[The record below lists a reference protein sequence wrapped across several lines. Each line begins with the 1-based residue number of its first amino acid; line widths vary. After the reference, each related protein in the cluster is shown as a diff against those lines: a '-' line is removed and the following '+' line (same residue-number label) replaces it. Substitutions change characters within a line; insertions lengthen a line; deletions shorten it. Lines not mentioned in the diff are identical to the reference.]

1 MMQQK
6 TRNMKFINKKKAL
19 VFGLLLTLTGV
30 GVVAQ
35 NSTKKKVDGVVG
47 VVGEY
52 VILDSDIDK
61 TLVELEAQG
70 ISTAE
75 ITRCQMFGKLLEDR
89 MFAHH
94 AVQDSLEVSDA
105 EINGFMDQQIETMVE
120 RVGSMKEILG
130 FYNKKTVEEFREYF
144 YDIVKQ
150 NKLTQNMQGDI
161 VKGVEITPEEVRQFF
176 NEIPKDQLPM
186 IGDEM
191 ELAEIVVKP
200 VISKEQKQKVI
211 DRLNEM
217 RTDVLNGGSSFFSK
231 AVLFSEDKGSVPNG
245 GFYSITKKTAFVK
258 EFKDVAFSM
267 AEGEISAP
275 FESEYGFHIIYLEKI
290 RGQQLDL
297 RHILLSAK
305 PTEEAVEEAKVKIE
319 GIRKKIVDG
328 ELTFEEAALAS
339 SDEKETRNNGGVLR
353 HPMNQDPR
361 FELNKM
367 EDRALYAL
375 VSNLKE
381 GEVSE
386 AAIKLSPTGDKSYR
400 IVKVNKRIKEHLI
413 DYVEDYTKV
422 KDMALNKKQ
431 GEAVEKWLT
440 DKIKD
445 TYIDIQGEYRDCEFQ
460 NNWLNK

>member
-6 TRNMKFINKKKAL
+6 TRNMKFINKRKAL

-35 NSTKKKVDGVVG
+35 NDTKKKVDGVVG

-61 TLVELEAQG
+61 TLVELQAQG

-94 AVQDSLEVSDA
+94 AIQDSLEVTDV

-120 RVGSMKEILG
+120 RVGSMKEILA
-130 FYNKKTVEEFREYF
+130 FYNKKSVEEFREYF

-150 NKLTQNMQGDI
+150 NKLTQNMQSHI
-161 VKGVEITPEEVRQFF
+161 VKNVQITPEEVRQFF

-186 IGDEM
+186 VGDEV

-200 VISKEQKQKVI
+200 VVSKEQKQKII

-217 RTDVLNGGSSFFSK
+217 RTEVLEGGGSFFSK

-297 RHILLSAK
+297 RHILLTPK
-305 PTEEAVEEAKVKIE
+305 PTEEAIEEAKVKIE

-339 SDEKETRNNGGVLR
+339 SDEKDTKNNGGILR
-353 HPMNQDPR
+353 HPMTQDPR

-367 EDRALYAL
+367 EDRALYSL

-381 GEVSE
+381 GEISQPALKVG
-386 AAIKLSPTGDKSYR
+386 PTGDKSYR
-400 IVKVNKRIKEHLI
+400 IVKVNKRFKEHLI

-422 KDMALNKKQ
+422 KELALNKKQ
-431 GEAVEKWLT
+431 GEAVAKWLN

-445 TYIDIQGEYRDCEFQ
+445 TYIDIQAEYKDCEFQ
-460 NNWLNK
+460 NNWLKK

>member
-6 TRNMKFINKKKAL
+6 IKNMKFINKNKAL
-19 VFGLLLTLTGV
+19 VCGLLMTFTGV
-30 GVVAQ
+30 SALAQ
-35 NSTKKKVDGVVG
+35 TSAKTKVDGVVG

-70 ISTAE
+70 IPTKE
-75 ITRCQMFGKLLEDR
+75 ITRCQLFGKLLEDR

-94 AVQDSLEVSDA
+94 AIQDSLEVTDV
-105 EINGFMDQQIETMVE
+105 EIHGFMDQQIETMVE
-120 RVGSMKEILG
+120 RVGSMKEILA
-130 FYNKKTVEEFREYF
+130 FYNKKSVEDFREYF

-150 NKLTQNMQGDI
+150 NKLTQNMQSHI
-161 VKGVEITPEEVRQFF
+161 VQNVEITPEEVRQFF

-186 IGDEM
+186 IGDEV

-200 VISKEQKQKVI
+200 VVSKEQKQKVI

-217 RTDVLNGGSSFFSK
+217 RTDVLNGGGSFFSK
-231 AVLFSEDKGSVPNG
+231 AVLFSEDKASVPNG

-258 EFKDVAFSM
+258 EFKDVAFTL
-267 AEGEISAP
+267 AEGEISSP
-275 FESEYGFHIIYLEKI
+275 FESEYGYHIIYLEKI

-297 RHILLSAK
+297 RHILLTPK

-319 GIRKKIVDG
+319 AIRKKVVAG

-339 SDEKETRNNGGVLR
+339 SDEKDTKNNGGVLR
-353 HPMNQDPR
+353 HPMTQDPR

-367 EDRALYAL
+367 EDRALYSL

-381 GEVSE
+381 GEVSQP
-386 AAIKLSPTGDKSYR
+386 AIKLGMTGDKSYR

-422 KDMALNKKQ
+422 KEMALNKKQ
-431 GEAVEKWLT
+431 GEVVSKWLS

-445 TYIDIQGEYRDCEFQ
+445 TYIDIQDQYKDCEFE
-460 NNWLNK
+460 NNWLKK

>member
-6 TRNMKFINKKKAL
+6 TRNMKFINKRKAL
-19 VFGLLLTLTGV
+19 VLGLLLTLTGV
-30 GVVAQ
+30 GVMAQ
-35 NSTKKKVDGVVG
+35 NDTKKKVDGVVG

-61 TLVELEAQG
+61 TMIELQAQG

-94 AVQDSLEVSDA
+94 AIQDSLEVTDV

-120 RVGSMKEILG
+120 RVGSMKEILA
-130 FYNKKTVEEFREYF
+130 FYNKKSVEEFREYF

-150 NKLTQNMQGDI
+150 NKLTQNMQSHI
-161 VKGVEITPEEVRQFF
+161 VKNVQITPEEVRQFF

-186 IGDEM
+186 VGDEV

-200 VISKEQKQKVI
+200 VVSKEQKQKVI

-217 RTDVLNGGSSFFSK
+217 RSEVLDGGGSFFSK

-245 GFYSITKKTAFVK
+245 GFYSITKKTSFVK

-297 RHILLSAK
+297 RHILLTPK

-328 ELTFEEAALAS
+328 EITFEEAALAS
-339 SDEKETRNNGGVLR
+339 SDEKDTKNNGGVLR
-353 HPMNQDPR
+353 HPMTQDPR

-367 EDRALYAL
+367 EDRALYSL

-381 GEVSE
+381 GEVSQP
-386 AAIKLSPTGDKSYR
+386 AIKVGPTGDKSYR
-400 IVKVNKRIKEHLI
+400 IVKVNKRLKEHLI

-422 KDMALNKKQ
+422 KELALNKKQ
-431 GEAVEKWLT
+431 GDAVAKWLN
-440 DKIKD
+440 DKIND

-460 NNWLNK
+460 NNWLKK

>member
-6 TRNMKFINKKKAL
+6 TRNMKFINKRKAL

-30 GVVAQ
+30 GVMAQ
-35 NSTKKKVDGVVG
+35 DDAKKKVDGVVG

-61 TLVELEAQG
+61 TLVELQAQG
-70 ISTAE
+70 ISTAG

-94 AVQDSLEVSDA
+94 AIQDSLEVTDV

-120 RVGSMKEILG
+120 RVGSMKEILA
-130 FYNKKTVEEFREYF
+130 FYNKKSVEEFREYF

-150 NKLTQNMQGDI
+150 NKLTQNMQSHI
-161 VKGVEITPEEVRQFF
+161 VKNVQITPEEVRQFF

-186 IGDEM
+186 VGDEV

-200 VISKEQKQKVI
+200 VVSKEQKQKVI

-217 RTDVLNGGSSFFSK
+217 RSEVLNGGGSFFSK
-231 AVLFSEDKGSVPNG
+231 AVLFSEDKASVPNG

-297 RHILLSAK
+297 RHILLSPK

-328 ELTFEEAALAS
+328 EITFEEAALAS
-339 SDEKETRNNGGVLR
+339 SDEKDTRNNGGILR
-353 HPMNQDPR
+353 HPMTQDPR

-367 EDRALYAL
+367 EDRSLYSL

-381 GEVSE
+381 GEISQP
-386 AAIKLSPTGDKSYR
+386 AIKVGQTGDKSYR
-400 IVKVNKRIKEHLI
+400 IVKVNKRLKEHLI

-422 KDMALNKKQ
+422 KELALNKKQ
-431 GEAVEKWLT
+431 GEAVSKWLN
-440 DKIKD
+440 DKIND

-460 NNWLNK
+460 NNWLKK

>member
-6 TRNMKFINKKKAL
+6 TRNMKFINKRKAL

-30 GVVAQ
+30 GVMAQ
-35 NSTKKKVDGVVG
+35 DDAKKKVDGVVG

-61 TLVELEAQG
+61 TLVELQAQG
-70 ISTAE
+70 ISTAG

-94 AVQDSLEVSDA
+94 AIQDSLEVTDV

-120 RVGSMKEILG
+120 RVGSMKEILA
-130 FYNKKTVEEFREYF
+130 FYNKKSVEEFREYF

-150 NKLTQNMQGDI
+150 NKLTQNMQSHI
-161 VKGVEITPEEVRQFF
+161 VKNVQITPEEVRQFF

-186 IGDEM
+186 VGDEV

-200 VISKEQKQKVI
+200 VVSKEQKQKVI

-217 RTDVLNGGSSFFSK
+217 RSEVLNGGGSFFSK
-231 AVLFSEDKGSVPNG
+231 AVLFSEDKASVPNG

-297 RHILLSAK
+297 RHILLTPK

-328 ELTFEEAALAS
+328 EITFEEAALAS
-339 SDEKETRNNGGVLR
+339 SDEKDTRNNGGILR
-353 HPMNQDPR
+353 HPMTQDPR

-367 EDRALYAL
+367 EDRALYSL

-381 GEVSE
+381 GEISQP
-386 AAIKLSPTGDKSYR
+386 AIKVGQTGDKSYR
-400 IVKVNKRIKEHLI
+400 IVKVNKRLKEHLI

-422 KDMALNKKQ
+422 KELALNKKQ
-431 GEAVEKWLT
+431 GEAVSKWLN
-440 DKIKD
+440 DKIND

-460 NNWLNK
+460 NNWLKK

>member
-1 MMQQK
+1 
-6 TRNMKFINKKKAL
+6 MKFINKRKAL

-30 GVVAQ
+30 GVMAQ
-35 NSTKKKVDGVVG
+35 DDAKKKVDGVVG

-61 TLVELEAQG
+61 TLVELQAQG
-70 ISTAE
+70 ISTAG

-94 AVQDSLEVSDA
+94 AIQDSLEVTDV

-120 RVGSMKEILG
+120 RVGSMKEILA
-130 FYNKKTVEEFREYF
+130 FYNKKSVEEFREYF

-150 NKLTQNMQGDI
+150 NKLTQNMQSHI
-161 VKGVEITPEEVRQFF
+161 VKNVQITPEEVRQFF

-186 IGDEM
+186 VGDEV

-200 VISKEQKQKVI
+200 VVSKEQKQKVI

-217 RTDVLNGGSSFFSK
+217 RSEVLNGGGSFFSK
-231 AVLFSEDKGSVPNG
+231 AVLFSEDKASVPNG

-297 RHILLSAK
+297 RHILLSPK

-328 ELTFEEAALAS
+328 EITFEEAALAS
-339 SDEKETRNNGGVLR
+339 SDEKDTRNNGGILR
-353 HPMNQDPR
+353 HPMTQDPR

-367 EDRALYAL
+367 EDRSLYSL

-381 GEVSE
+381 GEISQP
-386 AAIKLSPTGDKSYR
+386 AIKVGQTGDKSYR
-400 IVKVNKRIKEHLI
+400 IVKVNKRLKEHLI

-422 KDMALNKKQ
+422 KELALNKKQ
-431 GEAVEKWLT
+431 GEAVSKWLN
-440 DKIKD
+440 DKIND

-460 NNWLNK
+460 NNWLKK

>member
-6 TRNMKFINKKKAL
+6 TRNMKFINKRKAL

-35 NSTKKKVDGVVG
+35 NDTKKKVDGVVG

-61 TLVELEAQG
+61 TLVELQAQG

-94 AVQDSLEVSDA
+94 AIQDSLEVTDV

-120 RVGSMKEILG
+120 RVGSMKEILA
-130 FYNKKTVEEFREYF
+130 FYNKKSVEEFREYF

-150 NKLTQNMQGDI
+150 NKLTQNMQSHI
-161 VKGVEITPEEVRQFF
+161 VKNVQITPEEVRQFF

-186 IGDEM
+186 VGDEV

-200 VISKEQKQKVI
+200 VVSKEQKQKII

-217 RTDVLNGGSSFFSK
+217 RTEVLEGGGSFFSK

-297 RHILLSAK
+297 RHILLTPK
-305 PTEEAVEEAKVKIE
+305 PTEEAIEEAKVKIE

-339 SDEKETRNNGGVLR
+339 SDEKDTKNNGGILR
-353 HPMNQDPR
+353 HPMTQDPR

-367 EDRALYAL
+367 EDRALYSL
-375 VSNLKE
+375 VSNVKE
-381 GEVSE
+381 GEISQPALKVG
-386 AAIKLSPTGDKSYR
+386 PTGDKSYR
-400 IVKVNKRIKEHLI
+400 IVKVNKRFKEHLI

-422 KDMALNKKQ
+422 KELALNKKQ
-431 GEAVEKWLT
+431 GEAVAKWLN

-445 TYIDIQGEYRDCEFQ
+445 TYIDIQAEYKDCEFQ
-460 NNWLNK
+460 NNWLKK

>member
-186 IGDEM
+186 IGDEV

>member
-1 MMQQK
+1 MQQK
-6 TRNMKFINKKKAL
+6 TRNMKFINKRKAL

-30 GVVAQ
+30 GVMAQ
-35 NSTKKKVDGVVG
+35 DDAKKKVDGVVG

-61 TLVELEAQG
+61 TLVELQAQG
-70 ISTAE
+70 ISTAG

-94 AVQDSLEVSDA
+94 AIQDSLEVTDV

-120 RVGSMKEILG
+120 RVGSMKEILA
-130 FYNKKTVEEFREYF
+130 FYNKKSVEEFREYF

-150 NKLTQNMQGDI
+150 NKLTQNMQSHI
-161 VKGVEITPEEVRQFF
+161 VKNVQITPEEVRQFF

-186 IGDEM
+186 VGDEV

-200 VISKEQKQKVI
+200 VVSKEQKQKVI

-217 RTDVLNGGSSFFSK
+217 RSEVLNGGGSFFSK
-231 AVLFSEDKGSVPNG
+231 AVLFSEDKASVPNG

-297 RHILLSAK
+297 RHILLSPK

-328 ELTFEEAALAS
+328 EITFEEAALAS
-339 SDEKETRNNGGVLR
+339 SDEKDTRNNGGILR
-353 HPMNQDPR
+353 HPMTQDPR

-367 EDRALYAL
+367 EDRSLYSL

-381 GEVSE
+381 GEISQP
-386 AAIKLSPTGDKSYR
+386 AIKVGQTGDKSYR
-400 IVKVNKRIKEHLI
+400 IVKVNKRLKEHLI

-422 KDMALNKKQ
+422 KELALNKKQ
-431 GEAVEKWLT
+431 GEAVSKWLN
-440 DKIKD
+440 DKIND

-460 NNWLNK
+460 NNWLKK

>member
-6 TRNMKFINKKKAL
+6 TSSMKFINKRKAL
-19 VFGLLLTLTGV
+19 AFGLLLALTGI
-30 GVVAQ
+30 GVQAQ
-35 NSTKKKVDGVVG
+35 DNTKKKVDGVVG

-52 VILDSDIDK
+52 IILDSDIDK

-75 ITRCQMFGKLLEDR
+75 ITRCQLFGKLLEDR

-94 AVQDSLEVSDA
+94 AVQDSLEVTDV

-120 RVGSMKEILG
+120 RVGSMKEILS
-130 FYNKKTVEEFREYF
+130 FYNKKSVEEFREYF

-150 NKLTQNMQGDI
+150 NKLTQNMQADI
-161 VKGVEITPEEVRQFF
+161 VKNVEITPEEVRQFF

-186 IGDEM
+186 IGDEV

-200 VISKEQKQKVI
+200 VVSKEQKQKVI

-217 RTDVLNGGSSFFSK
+217 RSDVLGGGGSFFSK

-305 PTEEAVEEAKVKIE
+305 PTEEAVEEAKVKIDA
-319 GIRKKIVDG
+319 IRKKIVDG

-339 SDEKETRNNGGVLR
+339 SDEKDTRNNGGVLR
-353 HPMNQDPR
+353 HPMTQDPR

-386 AAIKLSPTGDKSYR
+386 SAVKVGPTGDKSYR
-400 IVKVNKRIKEHLI
+400 IIKVNKKFKEHLI

-431 GEAVEKWLT
+431 GEAVEKWLA

-445 TYIDIQGEYRDCEFQ
+445 TYIDIQEEYRDCEFQ

>member
-30 GVVAQ
+30 GVMAQ
-35 NSTKKKVDGVVG
+35 DNTKKKVDGVVG

-61 TLVELEAQG
+61 TMIELQAQG

-75 ITRCQMFGKLLEDR
+75 VTRCQLFGKLMEDR

-94 AVQDSLEVSDA
+94 AIQDSLEVTDV

-120 RVGSMKEILG
+120 RVGSMKEILA
-130 FYNKKTVEEFREYF
+130 FYNKKSVEEFREYF

-150 NKLTQNMQGDI
+150 NKLTQNMQSHI
-161 VKGVEITPEEVRQFF
+161 VKNVQITPEEVRHFF

-186 IGDEM
+186 VGDEV

-200 VISKEQKQKVI
+200 VVSKEQKQKVI

-217 RTDVLNGGSSFFSK
+217 RSEVLNGGGSFFSK

-297 RHILLSAK
+297 RHILLTPK
-305 PTEEAVEEAKVKIE
+305 PTEEAIEEAKVKIE

-328 ELTFEEAALAS
+328 EITFEEAALAS
-339 SDEKETRNNGGVLR
+339 SDEKDTKNNGGILR
-353 HPMNQDPR
+353 HPMTQDPR

-367 EDRALYAL
+367 EDRALYSL

-381 GEVSE
+381 GEVSQP
-386 AAIKLSPTGDKSYR
+386 AIKVGPTGDKSYR
-400 IVKVNKRIKEHLI
+400 IVKVNKRLKEHLI

-422 KDMALNKKQ
+422 KELALNKKQ
-431 GEAVEKWLT
+431 GDAVAKWLN
-440 DKIKD
+440 DKIND

-460 NNWLNK
+460 NNWLKK

>member
-6 TRNMKFINKKKAL
+6 TRNMKFINKRKAL

-35 NSTKKKVDGVVG
+35 NDTKKKVDGVVG

-61 TLVELEAQG
+61 TLVELQAQG

-94 AVQDSLEVSDA
+94 AIQDSLEVTDV

-120 RVGSMKEILG
+120 RVGSMKEILA
-130 FYNKKTVEEFREYF
+130 FYNKKSVEEFREYF

-150 NKLTQNMQGDI
+150 NKLTQNMQSHI
-161 VKGVEITPEEVRQFF
+161 VKNVQITPEEVRQFF

-186 IGDEM
+186 VGDEV

-200 VISKEQKQKVI
+200 VVSKEQKQKII

-217 RTDVLNGGSSFFSK
+217 RTEVLEGGGSFFSK

-297 RHILLSAK
+297 RHILLTPK
-305 PTEEAVEEAKVKIE
+305 PTEEAIEEAKVKIE

-339 SDEKETRNNGGVLR
+339 SDEKDTKNNGGILR
-353 HPMNQDPR
+353 HPMTQDPR

-367 EDRALYAL
+367 EDRALYSL

-381 GEVSE
+381 GEISQPALKVG
-386 AAIKLSPTGDKSYR
+386 PTGDKSYR
-400 IVKVNKRIKEHLI
+400 IVKVNKRFKEHLI

-422 KDMALNKKQ
+422 KELALNKKQ
-431 GEAVEKWLT
+431 GEAVAKWLN

-445 TYIDIQGEYRDCEFQ
+445 TYIDIQAEYRDCEFQ
-460 NNWLNK
+460 NNWLKK

>member
-186 IGDEM
+186 IGDEV
-191 ELAEIVVKP
+191 ELAEIVIKP
-200 VISKEQKQKVI
+200 EISKEQKQKVI

-339 SDEKETRNNGGVLR
+339 SDEKETRNNGGILR
-353 HPMNQDPR
+353 NPMNQDPR

-400 IVKVNKRIKEHLI
+400 IVKVNKKIKEHLI